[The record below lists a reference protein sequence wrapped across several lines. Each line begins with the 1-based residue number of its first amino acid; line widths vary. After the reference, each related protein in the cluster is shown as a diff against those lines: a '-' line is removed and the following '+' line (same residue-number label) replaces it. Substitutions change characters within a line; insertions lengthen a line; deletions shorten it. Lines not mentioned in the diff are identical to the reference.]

1 MVGYDPRAQEAAP
14 TPQEAAVAGSAAGMA
29 TRVLISPF
37 DVIKIRF
44 QVTVF
49 QSLLHQQVVT
59 DDLCKLWW
67 NLQKF

>member
-1 MVGYDPRAQEAAP
+1 MVGYDPRAQDAAP
-14 TPQEAAVAGSAAGMA
+14 SPQEAAIAGSAAGMA

-44 QVTVF
+44 QVIVHF

-59 DDLCKLWW
+59 DDLCKL
-67 NLQKF
+67 